1 MELTF
6 DPAQAR
12 MTPYNPIAWSLESFQ
27 LQTSP
32 HWKVTIPRPPNSMG
46 TQAPA
51 LRTLPAGQ
59 SYYPLLV
66 LLGHQSLTDPLEF
79 QLFLRKNL
87 LLDFLCGVF
96 PVFPSLSLLCFVPC
110 MPRKSCFFFS
120 NALRIK
126 SSFRCLYYF
135 SWLLL
140 FTEFCFLDMSY
151 FNVSSLFTKMFS
163 CITSSLLIYLL
174 Y

>member
-1 MELTF
+1 MELIF
-6 DPAQAR
+6 DPTQAR

-27 LQTSP
+27 LQTSA
-32 HWKVTIPRPPNSMG
+32 HWGVTIPRPPNSME

-51 LRTLPAGQ
+51 LRTLPAGH
-59 SYYPLLV
+59 SYSPLPV
-66 LLGHQSLTDPLEF
+66 ILGHQSLTDPLEF

-96 PVFPSLSLLCFVPC
+96 PVFSSLSLSCFVPC
-110 MPRKSCFFFS
+110 TPRKSCFFFFS

-135 SWLLL
+135 LWLLL
-140 FTEFCFLDMSY
+140 FTQFCFLDMSY
-151 FNVSSLFTKMFS
+151 FNVSSLMYSQRCFQVLDQVS
-163 CITSSLLIYLL
+163 
-174 Y
+174 